1 MPTVFVVV
9 SILHQ
14 LILGCLSHQN
24 IKKGSE
30 QQILGSFFWDFSH
43 PSLDPRMPYKP
54 QGPQALRPGKWYVLA

>member
-24 IKKGSE
+24 VKKGSE
-30 QQILGSFFWDFSH
+30 QQILGFVLLGFQ
-43 PSLDPRMPYKP
+43 PSVVGSRMPYKP
-54 QGPQALRPGKWYVLA
+54 QGQQALRQGKWYVLA